1 MVSLKSSK
9 ILMIIFNYH
18 GGSTMIDVSNLF
30 RETNDGFTIYV
41 VEQRFAVGC
50 GYEYFNQYRGK
61 ENYIKNEQVLS
72 RRIDK
77 IIRWSQQKVPNVS
90 ELVSKCFSLYSE
102 RTSASVVDVI
112 TALSKLFSVNSHQA
126 AGPDVLDPIIIQ
138 EGEVSEQSLSQLVAL
153 HRESIL
159 QPVIIILLKDND
171 FDRAKELLSH
181 CPDGINVKFI
191 RNSGETE
198 LCRIVNTGVDNID
211 SFIDSYARQCYSTC
225 SHTHRGILLNKEW
238 SDNSVIRQYGPLL
251 LKIRSSLLVDEKEKV
266 RPDIETL
273 LAALEQEQ
281 FDIDNHSVINA
292 FRCIAHLS
300 RVFCL
305 DYGGADINKAL
316 VLAKE
321 CHNDL
326 LIAQVYRFAH
336 FLTNSRT
343 EQIELLSIAEHLF
356 SENNVEDH
364 AIYCTNNRLLHQF
377 YSESIDLSEFR
388 RMQQTAINNT
398 PGLVGMSHIYNNVG
412 VAYLYSG
419 NPEQALEYFRKG
431 MDYARER
438 AVQRLALMTNMLIAR
453 TYMYDKI
460 DEIEIRLLL
469 NYIFDTMGTSKLPF
483 ISANYVANIISITM
497 RNNPHLAQELMTH
510 YPIEELIRSAFASNI
525 MGSGSLSI
533 LLKHLMSQSNQID
546 LHIHIPSKKS
556 QVTGF
561 RARFAE
567 RHGLNPAIFNTWL

>member
-1 MVSLKSSK
+1 M
-9 ILMIIFNYH
+9 
-18 GGSTMIDVSNLF
+18 TDVSNLF
-30 RETNDGFTIYV
+30 REVNEGFTIYV
-41 VEQRFAVGC
+41 VEQRFAVGR
-50 GYEYFNQYRGK
+50 GYEYLNQYRGK
-61 ENYIKNEQVLS
+61 DNFIKNERVLS
-72 RRIDK
+72 NRINK

-90 ELVSKCFSLYSE
+90 DLVEKCFSVYSK
-102 RTSASVVDVI
+102 RTTASVVDVI
-112 TALSKLFSVNSHQA
+112 TALSNLFSVNSHQA

-138 EGEVSEQSLSQLVAL
+138 EGEVSERSLSQIVAL

-181 CPDGINVKFI
+181 CPDGISAKFI

-198 LCRIVNTGVDNID
+198 LYRIVNTGVDNID

-225 SHTHRGILLNKEW
+225 SHTHRDILLNKEW
-238 SDNSVIRQYGPLL
+238 GNNSIIKQYGPLL

-266 RPDIETL
+266 RSDIEAL
-273 LAALEQEQ
+273 LSALDTEQ
-281 FDIDNHSVINA
+281 FDIDNHTITNA
-292 FRCIAHLS
+292 FRCMAYLS

-305 DYGGADINKAL
+305 DQGGTDINKAL
-316 VLAKE
+316 DLAKE
-321 CHNDL
+321 CQNDL
-326 LIAQVYRFAH
+326 LTAHVYRYAH
-336 FLTNSRT
+336 FLTNSRA

-356 SENNVEDH
+356 STNNVEDH

-388 RMQQTAINNT
+388 RMQQTAVNNT

-419 NPEQALEYFRKG
+419 NPEQALEYFEKG
-431 MDYARER
+431 IDYARER
-438 AVQRLALMTNMLIAR
+438 AVQRLALMTNKLIAR
-453 TYMYDKI
+453 EYMYDKI
-460 DEIEIRLLL
+460 DENEIRLLL
-469 NYIFDTMGTSKLPF
+469 NFIFDTMGTSKLPF
-483 ISANYVANIISITM
+483 ISANYVANLMSITM
-497 RNNPHLAQELMTH
+497 RNSPHLVHELLKQ
-510 YPIEELIRSAFASNI
+510 YPIEELMNSAFASNI

-533 LLKHLMSQSNQID
+533 LLTHLTSQDNHMD
-546 LHIHIPSKKS
+546 LHVRIPGKRSS
-556 QVTGF
+556 ATGY